1 MVACLLVRLG
11 VPSYQVAASAD
22 PSLDPIRV
30 EGLVVQNLWVHQ
42 EVQREDQIR
51 LLVDQILQVAHVVV
65 QILLEVR
72 NLPLAAQIPPLGDRS
87 LPLVVPNLHVLQD
100 LLVVHCP
107 PLLLLGVPI
116 HLHRLGNWEAFVVAP
131 LLLLEERHPLLGVA
145 DYPPPLVERHHHT
158 LTCWQGRCQE
168 CDPCRIAA
176 WSLVV
181 VWQW

>member
-1 MVACLLVRLG
+1 MEAFHLVHLG
-11 VPSYQVAASAD
+11 VPSYQGAALVDPNLD
-22 PSLDPIRV
+22 PSRA
-30 EGLVVQNLWVHQ
+30 EGLVDQNLWVRQ
-42 EVQREDQIR
+42 EVQSREVQIHP
-51 LLVDQILQVAHVVV
+51 LGDQILQVVHVVV

-72 NLPLAAQIPPLGDRS
+72 NLPWVAQIHPLVDQS
-87 LPLVVPNLHVLQD
+87 LPLVVPSLHVLQD

-158 LTCWQGRCQE
+158 LTCWQGPEKTGQL
-168 CDPCRIAA
+168 
-176 WSLVV
+176 SF
-181 VWQW
+181 